1 MAWVGTVPEA
11 TADGLVKEVYDR
23 VLQQVGMQGE
33 VPEIIK
39 VFSVRPEL
47 LQARVAFQNAM
58 TFGGSGLGRY
68 REELIA
74 TSISQLLGCKF

>member
-1 MAWVGTVPEA
+1 MAWVGTVAEA

-23 VLQQVGMQGE
+23 VLQQVGMRGE

-39 VFSVRPEL
+39 VFSLRPEL

-74 TSISQLLGCKF
+74 TSISALLRCKF

>member
-1 MAWVGTVPEA
+1 MAWIRTVRPEEA
-11 TADGLVKEVYDR
+11 EGIVKEEYAQHFAN
-23 VLQQVGMQGE
+23 LGVGGE
-33 VPEIIK
+33 VPEVIS
-39 VFSVRPEL
+39 VFSLRPDL
-47 LQARVAFQNAM
+47 LRARVGFARVM